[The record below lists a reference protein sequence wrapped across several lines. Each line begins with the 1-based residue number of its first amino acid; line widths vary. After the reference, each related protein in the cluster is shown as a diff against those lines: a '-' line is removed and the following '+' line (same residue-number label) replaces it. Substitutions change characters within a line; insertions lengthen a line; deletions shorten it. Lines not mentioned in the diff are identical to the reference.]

1 MKKKY
6 ILLGITIATFGLFHG
21 CNDAEY
27 DIKDNSVYIAEAATA
42 AKSVTVSMEDNGV
55 DINLTVRL
63 AVPTS
68 SDIQVE
74 ITTNPDLLDS
84 FNATNSTEYV
94 MLPADRFNL
103 PANAKVTI
111 PAGEISATFKIHVD
125 NFDTQSKRYAL
136 PIALGNVLEGN
147 VNKSVAQS
155 KFVYL
160 VAKPL
165 IVSVPVMKGVGAD
178 GSGIRVEAA
187 ASRRPFGIN
196 VAQWSLE
203 CWARMSAYTKNNQ
216 AIFNLGSSDHE
227 IYIRFGDANA
237 PYNYLQIK
245 TLGGQVQTA
254 RDLVPGIWYHWTFIY
269 DGVTLYIYR
278 NGELDVK
285 FDPPTPAGGQV
296 RIDFVEMISSGATYF
311 PDQCAM
317 SQVRLWKTAI
327 SPTQIKNN
335 MYYAIDPTNTNLI
348 AYWPMNEGSG
358 SNFADITGN
367 GYEAVAAAGILQ
379 RWEDNIRFDK

>member
-6 ILLGITIATFGLFHG
+6 ILLSMMAATFGLFFG
-21 CNDAEY
+21 CNNAEY
-27 DIKDNSVYIAEAATA
+27 EIKDNSIYIAEAATA
-42 AKSVTVSMEDNGV
+42 AKSVTVSMEDNGA

-63 AVPTS
+63 AIPTS
-68 SDIQVE
+68 SDVQVE
-74 ITTNPDLLDS
+74 ITTDSNILDA

-94 MLPADRFNL
+94 MLPSDRFDL
-103 PANAKVTI
+103 PAKAKVTI
-111 PAGEISATFKIHVD
+111 PAGEISATLKIHVD

-136 PIALGNVLEGN
+136 PVVLGNVLEGD

-155 KFVYL
+155 KFIYV

-165 IVSVPVMKGVGAD
+165 VVSVPVMKGVNG
-178 GSGIRVEAA
+178 GILVDAA
-187 ASRRPFGIN
+187 TSRRPFGIN

-203 CWARMSAYTKNNQ
+203 CWTRMSAYSKNNQ

-245 TLGGQVQTA
+245 TLGGQVQTG
-254 RDLVPGIWYHWTFIY
+254 RDLVPNTWYHWAFVY
-269 DGVTLYIYR
+269 DGVTLSIYR

-285 FDPPTPAGGQV
+285 FDPPAPAGGQV
-296 RIDFVEMISSGATYF
+296 RIDYVEMISSGATYF
-311 PDQCAM
+311 PDECGM

-335 MYYAIDPTNTNLI
+335 MYYAVDPLNSNLI
-348 AYWPMNEGSG
+348 AYWPMDEGSG
-358 SNFADITGN
+358 NNFADITGN
-367 GYEAVAAAGILQ
+367 NYDAVAGPGILQ
-379 RWEDNIRFDK
+379 RWENNIRFDK

>member
-6 ILLGITIATFGLFHG
+6 ILLGITIAVFVSFFG

-27 DIKDNSVYIAEAATA
+27 EIKDNSVYIAEAATA
-42 AKSVTVSMEDNGV
+42 AKSVTVSMEDNGA
-55 DINLTVRL
+55 DISLTVRL

-68 SDIQVE
+68 SDVQVE
-74 ITTNPDLLDS
+74 IGTDPNLLDV
-84 FNATNSTEYV
+84 FNETNSTEYL
-94 MLPADRFNL
+94 MLPSERFDL

-111 PAGEISATFKIHVD
+111 PAGEVSATLKIHVD

-136 PIALGNVLEGN
+136 PVVLGNVLGA
-147 VNKSVAQS
+147 VDKSPAQS
-155 KFVYL
+155 KFIYV

-165 IVSVPVMKGVGAD
+165 IVSVPVMKGVNG
-178 GSGIRVEAA
+178 GILVDAA
-187 ASRRPFGIN
+187 TSRRPFGIN

-203 CWARMSAYTKNNQ
+203 CWARMSAYSKNNQ

-227 IYIRFGDANA
+227 IYIRFGDANS

-245 TLGGQVQTA
+245 TLGGQVQTD
-254 RDLVPGIWYHWTFIY
+254 RDLVGGVWNHWAFVY
-269 DGVTLYIYR
+269 DGATLYIYR

-285 FDPPTPAGGQV
+285 FDPPPPAGGQV
-296 RIDFVEMISSGATYF
+296 RIDYVEMISSGATYF
-311 PDQCAM
+311 PDECGM

-335 MYYAIDPTNTNLI
+335 MYYAVDPTNPNLI
-348 AYWPMNEGSG
+348 AYWPMDEGGG

-367 GYEAVAAAGILQ
+367 NFDAVAGAGILQ
-379 RWEDNIRFDK
+379 RWEHNIRFDK

>member
-6 ILLGITIATFGLFHG
+6 ILLGITTAVFSLFFG
-21 CNDAEY
+21 CNNAEY

-42 AKSVTVSMEDNGV
+42 AKSVTVSMEENGA

-68 SDIQVE
+68 SDVQVE
-74 ITTNPDLLDS
+74 IGTDSKILDA
-84 FNATNSTEYV
+84 FNATNNTEYI
-94 MLPADRFNL
+94 MLPAERFDL
-103 PANAKVTI
+103 PANTKVSI
-111 PAGEISATFKIHVD
+111 PAGEISATVKIHVD

-136 PIALGNVLEGN
+136 PVILGNVLEGD
-147 VNKSVAQS
+147 VNKSTAQS
-155 KFVYL
+155 KFIYV

-165 IVSVPVMKGVGAD
+165 IVSVPIMKGVNG
-178 GSGIRVEAA
+178 GILVDAA
-187 ASRRPFGIN
+187 TSRRPFGIN

-203 CWARMSAYTKNNQ
+203 CWTRMSAYSKNNQ

-254 RDLVPGIWYHWTFIY
+254 RDLVGGVWNHWAFVY
-269 DGVTLYIYR
+269 DGVTLHIYR

-285 FDPPTPAGGQV
+285 FDPPAPVGGQV

-311 PDQCAM
+311 PDECGM

-335 MYYAIDPTNTNLI
+335 MYYAVDPVNPNLI
-348 AYWPMNEGSG
+348 AYWPMDEGSG
-358 SNFADITGN
+358 NNFADITGN
-367 GYEAVAAAGILQ
+367 NYDAVAGTGILQ
-379 RWEDNIRFDK
+379 RWEHNIRFDK